1 MSSLVFKAQQVCKIA
16 DVPYSTL
23 DYWARHDVIVP
34 DYALADG
41 KGSKRLYSYRN
52 VIALKVA
59 KLLKDLGAPL
69 DRIKNIADFL
79 HEKHDDILEHYEHNK
94 HELVLI
100 TNGQG
105 IYFLAFDEILER
117 LREMRTLFWVIP
129 LGQIIEE
136 VNEIIG
142 SDKKLQPLK
151 VG

>member
-1 MSSLVFKAQQVCKIA
+1 MSTLVFTAQQVCKIVG
-16 DVPYSTL
+16 VPYSTL

-34 DYALADG
+34 DYALAEG

-59 KLLKDLGAPL
+59 KLLKDQGISL
-69 DRIKNIADFL
+69 DRLRNIADFL
-79 HEKHDDILEHYEHNK
+79 HEKHEVILEHYEHNK
-94 HELVLI
+94 HTLVLI

-105 IYFLAFDEILER
+105 VYFLTFDEILNK
-117 LREMRTLFWVIP
+117 LQEMRTLFWVIP

-136 VNEIIG
+136 VDAIIG